1 MANRPPRVPHGR
13 GTKSGSQSG
22 AKGEDTTLPDAAR
35 APEGAGSTG
44 RGAGSGS
51 TGGNGGT
58 GSTEGGSAA
67 GDAST
72 SGASAAS
79 GAKRSG
85 PKQASSK
92 SAASKAFDAARA
104 KAAPGRP
111 GGKPAQRGTAAR
123 SGRGS
128 VEDRQRRLR
137 ERQALVG
144 AIREQV
150 GAAAR
155 PGGDTERA
163 HAPVPA
169 RALSTRVIALALI
182 LIVSGFMLFPAVTTF
197 VRQQGELHQAQAGIE
212 REQATQD
219 ALQAELKRWD
229 DPEYVKQQARAR
241 IGQAEPGEKV
251 YVVKG
256 KPVAT
261 DSEGS
266 VVKPG
271 EYRQGLPWGDGVWD
285 SVLRAAT
292 P

>member
-13 GTKSGSQSG
+13 GTKSGAQQG
-22 AKGEDTTLPDAAR
+22 ANGEDTTLPSAGQ
-35 APEGAGSTG
+35 APEGAGS
-44 RGAGSGS
+44 
-51 TGGNGGT
+51 
-58 GSTEGGSAA
+58 AA
-67 GDAST
+67 GDAPA

-79 GAKRSG
+79 GAKQSG
-85 PKQASSK
+85 PKQASAK
-92 SAASKAFDAARA
+92 SPASKAFNAAHA

-111 GGKPAQRGTAAR
+111 GSKSAQRGTGGR

-155 PGGDTERA
+155 PGGESDRA